1 MPDISS
7 SEIEPMLEK
16 LVADSCTSQDIR
28 HRNTVQQV
36 INKLLLC
43 TQSDQWIGRYL
54 SHGCIGPLDRIK
66 GVGEIPDELV
76 RGVMSMNG
84 MNASNLEVLK
94 RDVLTAAA
102 AAAAVAP
109 QNVALHWRTLEIP
122 VEVPAM
128 QVS

>member
-1 MPDISS
+1 
-7 SEIEPMLEK
+7 
-16 LVADSCTSQDIR
+16 
-28 HRNTVQQV
+28 
-36 INKLLLC
+36 
-43 TQSDQWIGRYL
+43 
-54 SHGCIGPLDRIK
+54 LDRIK